1 MSEKK
6 IPHYDVIVVGAGSI
20 GTPTSLFLAKAG
32 YKVLVLDPFASVGQ
46 GSNKKAIGGIRAT
59 HSDPAKVR
67 LCQRSIE
74 IFRTWKEETGDDIE
88 WYQGGYAF
96 VAYREQEEKALKN
109 LVEKQK
115 RDYQLNIDWL
125 DHDAMLQV
133 SPDLNPK
140 GLIGGTFSPED
151 GSISPLLA
159 VHSFYTQAVAAGV
172 TFHFDEKV
180 TELVIE
186 QGRVVGVRT
195 PTASYS
201 ADVVINAAGPWAK
214 EVGAMAGVNVPVNPD
229 SHEAAITEPVAHFL
243 EPMIV
248 DIRPAPG
255 SSNFYFY
262 QHLTGQ
268 IIFCITPSPQIWG
281 MDQRETS
288 DFLPMV
294 TRRMLE
300 VMPRLKN
307 IRVRRTWR
315 GLYPMTPDGY
325 PIIGWTKEAE
335 GFLLAAGMCGQGLM
349 LGPGVAELV
358 VRMVQNKITPEDE
371 HILSFVSP
379 YRDFGG
385 QEMLK

>member
-125 DHDAMLQV
+125 DHDTMLQV

-140 GLIGGTFSPED
+140 G
-151 GSISPLLA
+151 
-159 VHSFYTQAVAAGV
+159 
-172 TFHFDEKV
+172 
-180 TELVIE
+180 
-186 QGRVVGVRT
+186 
-195 PTASYS
+195 
-201 ADVVINAAGPWAK
+201 
-214 EVGAMAGVNVPVNPD
+214 
-229 SHEAAITEPVAHFL
+229 
-243 EPMIV
+243 
-248 DIRPAPG
+248 
-255 SSNFYFY
+255 
-262 QHLTGQ
+262 
-268 IIFCITPSPQIWG
+268 
-281 MDQRETS
+281 
-288 DFLPMV
+288 
-294 TRRMLE
+294 
-300 VMPRLKN
+300 
-307 IRVRRTWR
+307 
-315 GLYPMTPDGY
+315 
-325 PIIGWTKEAE
+325 
-335 GFLLAAGMCGQGLM
+335 
-349 LGPGVAELV
+349 
-358 VRMVQNKITPEDE
+358 
-371 HILSFVSP
+371 
-379 YRDFGG
+379 
-385 QEMLK
+385 

>member
-1 MSEKK
+1 
-6 IPHYDVIVVGAGSI
+6 
-20 GTPTSLFLAKAG
+20 
-32 YKVLVLDPFASVGQ
+32 
-46 GSNKKAIGGIRAT
+46 
-59 HSDPAKVR
+59 
-67 LCQRSIE
+67 
-74 IFRTWKEETGDDIE
+74 
-88 WYQGGYAF
+88 
-96 VAYREQEEKALKN
+96 
-109 LVEKQK
+109 
-115 RDYQLNIDWL
+115 
-125 DHDAMLQV
+125 
-133 SPDLNPK
+133 
-140 GLIGGTFSPED
+140 
-151 GSISPLLA
+151 
-159 VHSFYTQAVAAGV
+159 
-172 TFHFDEKV
+172 
-180 TELVIE
+180 
-186 QGRVVGVRT
+186 
-195 PTASYS
+195 
-201 ADVVINAAGPWAK
+201 
-214 EVGAMAGVNVPVNPD
+214 
-229 SHEAAITEPVAHFL
+229 EAAITEPVAHFL

-358 VRMVQNKITPEDE
+358 VRMVQNKMTPEDE